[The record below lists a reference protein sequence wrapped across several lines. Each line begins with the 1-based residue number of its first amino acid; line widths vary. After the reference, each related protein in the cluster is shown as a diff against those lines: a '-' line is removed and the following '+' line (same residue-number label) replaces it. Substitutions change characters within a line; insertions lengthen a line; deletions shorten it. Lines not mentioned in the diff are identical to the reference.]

1 MYSNPS
7 PNMMH
12 LRQMHCLTP
21 ISSIPRYSYLSAR
34 LVLASFRDYSDS
46 SLNSTNTNSV
56 GGDSQKSGDKAS
68 EAPKAKRKTQA
79 ELDAE
84 LMEKL
89 QGLDSE
95 GGAAG
100 VEYEDGKPASMKR
113 SANSSAD
120 EVNKD
125 APSLVDVF
133 KLRMND
139 LELPEDPTPTQSYI
153 PVNGLSPTGSAGPTS
168 PKPKIQ
174 LTSESAFL
182 LQTYVRTVATWMDI
196 FDHASTYQHKVPQL
210 ALGSPLLFHCICAFT
225 ANHLA
230 LSNSSHDPSWG
241 VCAVRHY
248 GEALR
253 LLIEALSMPEHEHA
267 LTASMLLLSYEIHG
281 ALRSE
286 DYRRHYLGLVSL
298 VKSRRVTAQS
308 TGIDLANFWI
318 YVRHEIVVA
327 MASEQPLVF
336 NPAEWEVS
344 WVEGETREDVLGN
357 HVLWILARVINLV
370 FGPDGNTEAGKI
382 QRQDFLHEMEIW
394 RRGLSETFIGIPHGE
409 TDEDGFC
416 KVYFPVAAAAAAAF
430 WYHIAHIL
438 LYAEPELQDE
448 AYIPLI
454 QEQAIKVTD
463 IAISEFPPSLMVFS
477 THGLFYAA
485 KHIQGISRKARI
497 WNVLNEVETQTGY
510 DTRTTVK
517 LLQSLVEQ
525 DAGR

>member
-1 MYSNPS
+1 M
-7 PNMMH
+7 
-12 LRQMHCLTP
+12 
-21 ISSIPRYSYLSAR
+21 
-34 LVLASFRDYSDS
+34 DSDS
-46 SLNSTNTNSV
+46 RPKKKRR
-56 GGDSQKSGDKAS
+56 GGTRS
-68 EAPKAKRKTQA
+68 KT
-79 ELDAE
+79 
-84 LMEKL
+84 
-89 QGLDSE
+89 
-95 GGAAG
+95 
-100 VEYEDGKPASMKR
+100 
-113 SANSSAD
+113 D

-139 LELPEDPTPTQSYI
+139 LELPENPTPPQSYI

-168 PKPKIQ
+168 PKPKIR

-196 FDHASTYQHKVPQL
+196 FDHGSTYQHK
-210 ALGSPLLFHCICAFT
+210 
-225 ANHLA
+225 
-230 LSNSSHDPSWG
+230 
-241 VCAVRHY
+241 
-248 GEALR
+248 
-253 LLIEALSMPEHEHA
+253 
-267 LTASMLLLSYEIHG
+267 
-281 ALRSE
+281 

-308 TGIDLANFWI
+308 TGTDLANFWI

-394 RRGLSETFIGIPHGE
+394 RRGLSETFSGIPHGE

-438 LYAEPELQDE
+438 LYAEPALQDE

-510 DTRTTVK
+510 NTRTTVR
-517 LLQSLVEQ
+517 LLQSLIEQ